1 MENWR
6 KRYLKG
12 RARKIKPN
20 IRRRFA
26 RCKITLMKIDYEA
39 RIIRITLKSR
49 EYLSISWR
57 SAWFERRVK
66 DWVVGEVIIKD
77 DRIVIPFKSSKEIYV
92 KRVIGWDSN
101 ELSLDGYE
109 PSIGFIHVDLR
120 PLQSMK
126 IVYERKKAFEHRKGI
141 RELYEKY
148 KARERNREKD
158 FRNKLLAG
166 LRRLLPNSIHVFED
180 LDKGNIVSRKRVKK
194 SRRKRNHRTPW
205 RRIHKR
211 ISEIALTAFVDPSN
225 TSRECSRCGYVVKT
239 QEGRSSNARDV
250 A

>member
-1 MENWR
+1 
-6 KRYLKG
+6 
-12 RARKIKPN
+12 
-20 IRRRFA
+20 
-26 RCKITLMKIDYEA
+26 
-39 RIIRITLKSR
+39 
-49 EYLSISWR
+49 
-57 SAWFERRVK
+57 
-66 DWVVGEVIIKD
+66 
-77 DRIVIPFKSSKEIYV
+77 
-92 KRVIGWDSN
+92 
-101 ELSLDGYE
+101 
-109 PSIGFIHVDLR
+109 
-120 PLQSMK
+120 MK

-239 QEGRSSNARDV
+239 QEADLRMPEM
-250 A
+250 